1 MIDQYTPRGV
11 LKYKIFMDKFVAF
24 LKDVKLEMGRVNWP
38 TKDQTTKYTLV
49 VIGMSIFLALFLGLL
64 DSVFSYIINL
74 LITR

>member
-1 MIDQYTPRGV
+1 MIDQHTPRGV
-11 LKYKIFMDKFVAF
+11 LKYMDKFITF

-49 VIGMSIFLALFLGLL
+49 VIGMSVFLALFLGLL